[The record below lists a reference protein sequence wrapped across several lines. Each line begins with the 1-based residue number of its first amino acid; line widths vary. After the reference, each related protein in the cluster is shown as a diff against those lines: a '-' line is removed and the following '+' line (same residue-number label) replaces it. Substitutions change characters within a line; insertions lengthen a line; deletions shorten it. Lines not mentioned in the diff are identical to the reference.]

1 MTKADEIYNEL
12 VDFLRERG
20 LSQSDIEE
28 AMESVRD
35 YAEARSMEEAV

>member
-1 MTKADEIYNEL
+1 MTEANEIYDEL
-12 VDFLRERG
+12 VDFLRDKG

-35 YAEARSMEEAV
+35 YAEARMDE